1 MKEHP
6 IPQDITGYRF
16 HIVGSMTLKQFGE
29 VLIGVIISLVI
40 YQTNLI
46 AIIKW
51 PLVILFT
58 GAGLLSAFVPIEER
72 PISHWLATFFGII
85 YKPTQFF
92 WKRTQ
97 NIPEPFLFQGNKEDL
112 VQVNEVDLTPAR
124 RQRIK
129 EFLNS
134 TKAITPDPDDFTAY
148 EQQQLSLVMDLFQ
161 TGPQA
166 AAIYNPT
173 NIQKPELTVRVRT
186 MRVTEEF
193 QELPQEPDYQPFPVT
208 VPTSAAEPP
217 AVILPDPVVVRP
229 EYSDKKDVYLETEQV
244 AQNIQIPETAEIS
257 VTQSVVDTPPELSA
271 IQNSQSNLGKQVF
284 IADQQESLST
294 EQKPQAVQATFN
306 SSLPFPD
313 KPTEPNKLVGM
324 ILNDKNE
331 ILSNSIVEISTT
343 DGHVARAVK
352 TNALGQFTITTPLR
366 SGKYVVNV
374 QKEGYTFDPIQIDLT
389 GSIVDPLEI
398 RSTTN

>member
-51 PLVILFT
+51 PLIIFFT
-58 GAGLLSAFVPIEER
+58 GAGLLSAFIPIEER

-97 NIPEPFLFQGNKEDL
+97 KIPEPFLFKGNDTDMQ
-112 VQVNEVDLTPAR
+112 QVNEIDLTPAR

-134 TKAITPDPDDFTAY
+134 TKAITPSEDDFTSF
-148 EQQQLSLVMDLFQ
+148 EQQQLSLVMNLFQ

-166 AAIYNPT
+166 SQVYNPT
-173 NIQKPELTVRVRT
+173 NIQKPDLTVRIRS
-186 MRVTEEF
+186 MRITEDFEAVPESPPE
-193 QELPQEPDYQPFPVT
+193 ELEVLNTTKKEP
-208 VPTSAAEPP
+208 EI
-217 AVILPDPVVVRP
+217 ILPDPVPIRT
-229 EYSDKKDVYLETEQV
+229 EFSDKKDVYLNAEQV
-244 AQNIQIPETAEIS
+244 AQNIQIPESEAIS
-257 VTQSVVDTPPELSA
+257 IANKAKSDAPELNAAQHSEA
-271 IQNSQSNLGKQVF
+271 AMGKQIF
-284 IADQQESLST
+284 IADQAAPKDARSDT
-294 EQKPQAVQATFN
+294 TTQATFN
-306 SSLPFPD
+306 ASLPFPA
-313 KPTEPNKLVGM
+313 KPTEANKLVGM
-324 ILNDKNE
+324 VLGANNDILA
-331 ILSNSIVEISTT
+331 NSIVEISTRE
-343 DGHVARAVK
+343 GHVARAVK
-352 TNALGQFTITTPLR
+352 TNALGQFFITTPLK
-366 SGKYVVNV
+366 SGTYVVNV
-374 QKEGYTFDPIQIDLT
+374 QRAGHAFDPIQVELT

-398 RSTTN
+398 HSK